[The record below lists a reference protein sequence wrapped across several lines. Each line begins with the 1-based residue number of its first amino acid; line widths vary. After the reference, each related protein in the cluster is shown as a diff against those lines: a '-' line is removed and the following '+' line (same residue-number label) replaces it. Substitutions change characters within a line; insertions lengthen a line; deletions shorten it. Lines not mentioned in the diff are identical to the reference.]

1 MIYRAGAVYPR
12 QKGKSMFISLSKT
25 LAKCGGFRL
34 GLGMR
39 MTKKN
44 SAWVLFILLFVWMFK
59 LTWYM
64 MVVCFWLFYAVCYGL
79 IWCIKKP
86 FQKLNQKG

>member
-1 MIYRAGAVYPR
+1 
-12 QKGKSMFISLSKT
+12 MFLSLSKT

-34 GLGMR
+34 GLGIR

-44 SAWVLFILLFVWMFK
+44 AVWMSMILLFVYMFQ

-64 MVVCFWLFYAVCYGL
+64 MVLVFWMMYALFYGMF
-79 IWCIKKP
+79 WCIRALFRLFIKPKKKAP
-86 FQKLNQKG
+86 DPKGH